1 MPRPKRK
8 TEKVEVFMTY
18 EQKQRLQFLAGVN
31 KKTMSEYLLDA
42 FLSAGNGSDD
52 SAGEQ
57 DSLLQNHLQAVKAF
71 QIEQQ
76 RTMYVILQFSMYI
89 ASFSKSQDL
98 VMKFYESVYQDALA
112 AFGGED
118 NGHGQ

>member
-8 TEKVEVFMTY
+8 TEKVEVFMTSD
-18 EQKQRLQFLAGVN
+18 QKQRLLFLAGVN
-31 KKTMSEYLLDA
+31 KKTMSEYLLDV
-42 FLSAGNGSDD
+42 FLSAGNGPV
-52 SAGEQ
+52 GEQ
-57 DSLLQNHLQAVKAF
+57 DFLLQNHLQAVRAF
-71 QIEQQ
+71 QVEQQ

-112 AFGGED
+112 AFGGE
-118 NGHGQ
+118 GSGRGQ

>member
-18 EQKQRLQFLAGVN
+18 EQKQLLQLLAGVN
-31 KKTMSEYLLDA
+31 KKTMSEYLLNV
-42 FLSAGNGSDD
+42 FLSAENGPV
-52 SAGEQ
+52 GEQ
-57 DSLLQNHLQAVKAF
+57 DSLLQNHLQAVREF

-112 AFGGED
+112 VFEGEESSR
-118 NGHGQ
+118 GQ